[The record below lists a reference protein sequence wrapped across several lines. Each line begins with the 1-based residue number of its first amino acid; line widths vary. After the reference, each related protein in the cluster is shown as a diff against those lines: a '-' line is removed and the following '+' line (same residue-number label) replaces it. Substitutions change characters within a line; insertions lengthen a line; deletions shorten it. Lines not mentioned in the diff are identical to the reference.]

1 MTEENSPNDLLPT
14 IVQLKIQPAADLS
27 EDRVGECVNQYK
39 SFISWTISIL
49 HDIVEHREFIVG
61 INYHLHRK

>member
-27 EDRVGECVNQYK
+27 EDRVGECHSQYK
-39 SFISWTISIL
+39 SLISLTS
-49 HDIVEHREFIVG
+49 
-61 INYHLHRK
+61 